1 MHNKLLKWDPGDS
14 LCGVGWGVGACGLG
28 ELSGLHKNP
37 RQSPSSLQNID
48 NDIHEAKKSIN
59 RQNHDVLKA
68 PVVLSGDQQSCAK
81 FLPTMELIGQLLVA
95 TCGACG
101 AEEGELQ

>member
-37 RQSPSSLQNID
+37 RQSSSSLQNID

-68 PVVLSGDQQSCAK
+68 PVVLSGDQRSCAK

>member
-1 MHNKLLKWDPGDS
+1 MG
-14 LCGVGWGVGACGLG
+14 GWVGACGLG

-48 NDIHEAKKSIN
+48 NDIHGAKKSIN
-59 RQNHDVLKA
+59 RQNHDVSVLKA
-68 PVVLSGDQQSCAK
+68 PVVLSGDQRSCAK
-81 FLPTMELIGQLLVA
+81 FLPTRELIGQLLVA
-95 TCGACG
+95 ACGACG